1 VSASSC
7 RKGGFSM
14 KTASSM
20 LVGSLFVGA
29 IVAAGSCGGD
39 DSSGGSTTSAG
50 TAGSTT
56 SSTTGAAGS
65 GTGSTTSAGGRAGS
79 TTSTGAAGN
88 STGAAGSGTGGST
101 TGSGGSGS
109 SDAGNGCP
117 ASQPAGGTPCNTDRE
132 CPYGSNNCSC
142 VDSMWT
148 CSGTPPPSDAGTCP
162 SEADQPFTDDPCSN
176 DGLVCSYP
184 GVTCTCHAQMNG
196 WQCV

>member
-1 VSASSC
+1 
-7 RKGGFSM
+7 M
-14 KTASSM
+14 KTASIM

-39 DSSGGSTTSAG
+39 DSSGGGTTSAG

-56 SSTTGAAGS
+56 SSAGAAGS
-65 GTGSTTSAGGRAGS
+65 GTGSTTSAGTAGS

-117 ASQPAGGTPCNTDRE
+117 GSQPAAGTPCNIDRD
-132 CPYGSNNCSC
+132 CPYGTSTCSC
-142 VDSMWT
+142 IDLMWS
-148 CSGTPPPSDAGTCP
+148 CNATPPPSDAGGCP
-162 SEADQPFTDDPCSN
+162 PAADQPGTGDPCST
-176 DGLVCSYP
+176 DGLVCGYP
-184 GVTCTCHAQMNG
+184 PITCTCRLPE
-196 WQCV
+196 WDCTI